1 MTVPGVSD
9 FERGKST
16 VVLWR
21 ASQRRKPMAKTR
33 VNDLEMAY
41 RVDGLGEPV
50 LLIGGF
56 TMVKESW
63 ELQVA
68 ELAKHFRVVSF
79 DNRGVG
85 ETTVPSQPFTVADM
99 AADTVALMDALDI
112 DSAHVFGVSMGG
124 LIAQVLALDHP
135 QRVKK
140 VVLGCTTHGGRHA
153 VQPQK
158 EVMALLGKA
167 ADPSIPVEESVR
179 MRLPVVFS
187 ERFMREEPERLEEFV
202 RSSVQYYPTPEGAA
216 GQMGALSVFNVK
228 RRLGEIRCPVLAITG
243 SEDRMMPPE
252 NSRLLAE
259 GIEGAEQYTV
269 DEAGHNFFL
278 EKPDEVNRVL
288 IDFLSR

>member
-1 MTVPGVSD
+1 
-9 FERGKST
+9 
-16 VVLWR
+16 
-21 ASQRRKPMAKTR
+21 MAK
-33 VNDLEMAY
+33 VQVKELQMAY
-41 RVDGLGEPV
+41 EIDGLGEPL

-68 ELAKHFRVVSF
+68 PLAKHFRVVSF

-85 ETTVPSQPFTVADM
+85 ETTVPSEPFTIAEM
-99 AADTVALMDALDI
+99 AADTVGLMDGLGI

-135 QRVKK
+135 DRVKK

-158 EVMALLGKA
+158 EVMQLLGKA
-167 ADPSIPVEESVR
+167 ADPSIPVEDSVR
-179 MRLPVVFS
+179 MRLPTVFS
-187 ERFMREEPERLEEFV
+187 ERFIREEPERLEEFV

-228 RRLGEIRCPVLAITG
+228 KRLGEIRCPVLVITG
-243 SEDRMMPPE
+243 AEDRMMPPE
-252 NSRLLAE
+252 NTRLLAE
-259 GIEGAEQYTV
+259 GIEGAEQYMV
-269 DEAGHNFFL
+269 DEAGHSFFL
-278 EKPDEVNRVL
+278 EKPDEVNGVL
-288 IDFLSR
+288 IDFLSK